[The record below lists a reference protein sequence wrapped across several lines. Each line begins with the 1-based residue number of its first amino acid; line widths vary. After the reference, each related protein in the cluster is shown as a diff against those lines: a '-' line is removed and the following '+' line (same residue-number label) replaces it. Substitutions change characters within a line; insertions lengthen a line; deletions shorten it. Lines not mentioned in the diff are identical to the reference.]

1 MEGLFGF
8 LENLTV
14 WHWLGMGIVLLTLEV
29 AIGTFDL
36 LWIAMGAFLTALFA
50 LVVPDPAGAWQGQ
63 LVFFGVVAVVFVA
76 MGRTLFRG
84 LRRRSTTHP
93 NLNDR
98 MTTLIGQRGEAAGA
112 FENGHGRVKIG
123 DTVWQARAEGAIA
136 AGAAIVVDGAEG
148 TLLRVKLG

>member
-8 LENLTV
+8 LEHLTV
-14 WHWLGMGIVLLTLEV
+14 WHWLGVGIVLLTLEV

-50 LVVPDPAGAWQGQ
+50 LLVPDPAGAQ

-123 DTVWQARAEGAIA
+123 DTVWQAKADGEIA
-136 AGAAIVVDGAEG
+136 AGAAIVVDRAEG
-148 TLLRVKLG
+148 TLLQVKLG